1 MGYKMIGELTCTP
14 ATLVINA
21 MLGYAPITAQDAM
34 AVLEAALDALHDI
47 SLEAIH

>member
-1 MGYKMIGELTCTP
+1 MIGELTYTP

-21 MLGYAPITAQDAM
+21 MLGYAPITPQDAM

-47 SLEAIH
+47 SVDALL